1 MKRLLPYF
9 KGYIKESILG
19 PLFKLLEA
27 CLELLVPLIVAQIID
42 VAIPAG
48 TDGRGYAVAMCLLL
62 VGLGLAGLGFSV
74 TAQWFA
80 AKSAIGFTAG
90 VRQALY
96 ERIQSFSSAQVDRLG
111 GATLITRLTGDMN
124 QVQTGVNLTL
134 RLLLR
139 SPFVVFGAAVMAFTV
154 DPSSALLFVLV
165 IPVLALVVF
174 AIMLVSIPLYK
185 KVQDRLDALLS
196 HTRDTL
202 SGVRVLRAFRRED
215 LERQEF
221 DDRGESLTRH
231 QRFVGRI
238 TALLN
243 PLTYVILN
251 LAILLLLRTGAIRVD
266 SGSLTPGEL
275 VALYNYMSQILVELI
290 KLADLILNITRSLAS
305 AGRVADLL
313 DEPADDPVDRP
324 AKTHVSVRKTCPETG
339 LDVTFDGVSFRY
351 DGAGEEALKD
361 ITLSAPAGAHV
372 GIIGS
377 TGSGKSTLVN
387 LILRLYDATDGRVLV
402 GGKDVKDWDT
412 LTLRQSIGLVPQRI
426 KLFTGTIRDNLLAA
440 DPDAD
445 EATLLAAVEAAQAA
459 NVVKSKGGLDGKVEQ
474 GGRNFSGGQRQ
485 RLAIARALVRRPR
498 ILILDDSSS
507 ALDNLTDRAL
517 REALKTYSHGMTVF
531 TVSQRTS
538 ALRGSDSILVLE
550 DGEVVGV
557 GSHEDLLA
565 SCPVYR
571 EIDESQK

>member
-27 CLELLVPLIVAQIID
+27 CLELLVPLVVAQIID

-48 TDGRGYAVAMCLLL
+48 NDGKGYAVTLCLVL

-80 AKSAIGFTAG
+80 ARSAIGFTAG

-96 ERIQSFSSAQVDRLG
+96 DRIQSFSSSQVDRLG

-165 IPVLALVVF
+165 IPVLTMVVF

-185 KVQDRLDALLS
+185 KVQSRLDALLS

-202 SGVRVLRAFRRED
+202 SGVRVLRAFRREEA
-215 LERQEF
+215 ERREF
-221 DDRGESLTRH
+221 DTRNRSMTDR

-251 LAILLLLRTGAIRVD
+251 LAILLLLRVGAIRVD
-266 SGSLTPGEL
+266 GGSLTPGQL

-290 KLADLILNITRSLAS
+290 KLADLILNITRSLAC

-313 DEPADDPVDRP
+313 DEPVDDPVNHDTP
-324 AKTHVSVRKTCPETG
+324 PVDSVGKGRAVAFE
-339 LDVTFDGVSFRY
+339 GVCFRY

-361 ITLSAPAGAHV
+361 ITLSVPAGTNV

-387 LILRLYDATDGRVLV
+387 LILRLYEATAGRVLV
-402 GGKDVKDWDT
+402 GGKDVKDWDVA
-412 LTLRQSIGLVPQRI
+412 TLRRSVGLVPQRV
-426 KLFTGTIRDNLLAA
+426 KLFTGTIRDNLLIGN
-440 DPDAD
+440 PDAD
-445 EATLLAAVEAAQAA
+445 DATLLAAVEAAQAA
-459 NVVKSKGGLDGKVEQ
+459 DVVKSKGGLDGKVEQ

-485 RLAIARALVRRPR
+485 RLAIARALVRKPR

-517 REALKTYSHGMTVF
+517 REALKTYSDGMTVF

-538 ALRGSDSILVLE
+538 ALRGSDVILVLE
-550 DGEVVGV
+550 DGEAVGM
-557 GSHEDLLA
+557 GNHEELLA
-565 SCPVYR
+565 SCSVYR
-571 EIDESQK
+571 EIYESQK